1 MSISEKPIK
10 SNDLKS
16 LRDKNIFWNLP
27 PEDLIEKTI
36 QLNQGMLTDSGAL
49 AVNTGTYTGRSP
61 KDKFIVEDEIT
72 KDSIWWGE
80 VNQPLQP
87 EVFENLYKK
96 VISYLENKDIFI
108 LDSYVC
114 AASEY
119 RLNLKIITEAPWQ
132 NLFANN
138 LFLRPSKAELKNFVP
153 DWEIIVASGF
163 YANPEVD
170 GTRQSNFTII
180 NFKSKKIL
188 IGGSAYTG
196 EIKKSVFTI
205 LNFILPKERKVLPMH
220 CSANIGA
227 RNNTAIFFG
236 LSGTGKTTLS
246 ADPVRKLIGDDEH
259 GWDDTKIFNFE
270 GGCYAKCVNLTKEKE
285 PQIFNAIKKGTLLEN
300 IKFYPG
306 TNKVDYTNTS
316 ITENT
321 RAAYPLHFIE
331 NAVEPSIGSL
341 PKNIFFLTC
350 DAFGILPPISKLTPG
365 QAMYHFISG
374 YTAKVAGTEAGINE
388 PQATFSACFGEP
400 FLPLHPTQYAEILG
414 GKIKKHNVKV
424 WLINTGWSGGEY
436 IVGERINLKYT
447 RAMISSVLEGQLE
460 GVKYNYDDF
469 FGLAI
474 PSSCPNV
481 PTEILDPRN
490 TWGDKYRYDAI
501 AENLALM
508 FKENF
513 KKYSEFANVEI
524 LKGGPTIKSSSL

>member
-1 MSISEKPIK
+1 MSISKKPIK
-10 SNDLKS
+10 SDDLKS
-16 LRDKNIFWNLP
+16 LREKNIFSNLT
-27 PEDLIEKTI
+27 PEILIEKTI
-36 QLNQGMLTDSGAL
+36 QLDQGMLTDTGSL
-49 AVNTGTYTGRSP
+49 AVNTGTFTGRSP
-61 KDKFIVEDEIT
+61 KDKFIVEDAIT

-80 VNQPLQP
+80 VNQPLHP
-87 EVFENLYKK
+87 EIFEDLYKK
-96 VISYLENKDIFI
+96 VISYLENKDIYI
-108 LDSYVC
+108 RDSYVC
-114 AASEY
+114 APSEF
-119 RLNLKIITEAPWQ
+119 RLNLKIITETPWQ

-138 LFLRPSKAELKNFVP
+138 LFLRPSKAEIENFVP

-163 YANPEVD
+163 HANPEID

-180 NFKSKKIL
+180 NFKRKKIL

-205 LNFILPKERKVLPMH
+205 LNFILPTERKVLPMH

-227 RNNTAIFFG
+227 TNDTAIFFG

-246 ADPVRKLIGDDEH
+246 ADPRRKLIGDDEH

-306 TNKVDYTNTS
+306 TNKVNYTNTS

-321 RAAYPLHFIE
+321 RAAYPLHFIQ
-331 NAVEPSIGSL
+331 NAVEPSVGSL

-350 DAFGILPPISKLTPG
+350 DAFGVLPPISKLTPG

-414 GKIKKHNVKV
+414 SKIKENNVKV

-436 IVGERINLKYT
+436 LVGERISLKYT
-447 RAMISSVLEGQLE
+447 RAMISSVLEGDLE
-460 GVKYNYDDF
+460 GVEYNYDDF

-474 PSSCPNV
+474 PTSCPNV
-481 PTEILDPRN
+481 PSEILDPRN
-490 TWGDKYRYDAI
+490 TWIDKYRYDTI
-501 AENLALM
+501 AENLASM
-508 FKENF
+508 FKNNF

-524 LKGGPTIKSSSL
+524 LKGGPNFKNTTH